1 MKKLFALLLIVKT
14 ADAASCRVLNFSDL
28 QGVTTRVL
36 ALSEGSS
43 RACLSVQN
51 KGAASLLI
59 QVSTSQGASEGIS
72 VAANG
77 VWEPANPPTNAIYVR
92 AVSGATTSVYVH
104 DGIK

>member
-1 MKKLFALLLIVKT
+1 MKLFLALLIGASAH
-14 ADAASCRVLNFSDL
+14 ADSCRVLNTLDL
-28 QGVTTRVL
+28 VGVTTRVL
-36 ALSEGSS
+36 ALAEGPS

-51 KGAASLLI
+51 KGASSLLI